1 MKVTF
6 ALVVA
11 IATVAATETQTVTA
25 EPSMAAY
32 PNGHAYGCLPGN
44 VSAKLP
50 FCNASLT
57 VSERLEDLVGRLT
70 LDEKIGLLAADS
82 ATKVSSCNS
91 ELRARIEPHQQF
103 HLKLTHNSRAPR
115 Q

>member
-6 ALVVA
+6 PLVIA
-11 IATVAATETQTVTA
+11 IAAVAATETQTVTA

-82 ATKVSSCNS
+82 ATKVSSCNMMDHGVPR
-91 ELRARIEPHQQF
+91 LGIPAYM
-103 HLKLTHNSRAPR
+103 HLVETNTA
-115 Q
+115 